1 MVMDLNQALQ
11 LTQKFSGFIT
21 SHGLLKL
28 FKNAFKGRNNK
39 TNNKNN
45 KLNNWFKHLASHGLS
60 IEHLVDAIYL
70 YFVN

>member
-11 LTQKFSGFIT
+11 LTQKFNGFIT
-21 SHGLLKL
+21 SYELLKL

-45 KLNNWFKHLASHGLS
+45 KLNN
-60 IEHLVDAIYL
+60 
-70 YFVN
+70 